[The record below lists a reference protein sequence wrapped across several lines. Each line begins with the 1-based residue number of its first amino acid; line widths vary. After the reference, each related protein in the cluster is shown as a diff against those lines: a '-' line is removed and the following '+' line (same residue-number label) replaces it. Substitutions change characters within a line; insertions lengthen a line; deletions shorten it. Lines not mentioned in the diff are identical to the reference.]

1 MAKLTT
7 NDYVMLDYHIYGF
20 GQPII
25 LVAGYSGNQATW
37 SGQIDQL
44 VANGLQVITYD
55 RRNHGD
61 SDNVDYGMR
70 LSRHGQD
77 LAELI
82 ASLKLKKPILLGHS
96 MGASTIWAYLSLY
109 GDDNVLGIITE
120 DQVPVM
126 VKQKDWQF
134 GLFQADCE
142 HVTEAMSKLPGTKLT
157 NIKLSEQMKRQIS
170 LHYKPFDFQYNAPLL
185 FNSLLQDWRDV
196 VAREKVPHLFIAGD
210 KSPLWP
216 AQHAVV
222 TSQLAT
228 KGEYVIIKDA
238 GHIPHIEA
246 PDTFNQI
253 VSNFIQKIISIKN
266 AT

>member
-7 NDYVMLDYHIYGF
+7 NDHVMLDYHIYGF

-96 MGASTIWAYLSLY
+96 MGASSIWAYLSLY

-134 GLFQADCE
+134 GLFQADFE

-170 LHYKPFDFQYNAPLL
+170 LHYKLFDFQYNAPLL

-210 KSPLWP
+210 KLPLWP

-253 VSNFIQKIISIKN
+253 VSNYIQKIISIKN